1 MYNIILPISIYRPII
16 FQLKALIFDL
26 NKTILAMAMR
36 GLNSLNLCT
45 LIMLIIFAPT
55 IAAATDKTYA
65 DNTTYMADH
74 LQYEFPD
81 APITITDSTIDSSI
95 KSYSLFV
102 LDCWE
107 EGCNPCQLI
116 SPTIDRMAQ
125 DFKDKIVFGKLL
137 TDQNHKTRVKYH
149 IYHYP
154 MLLIFKNG
162 SLVYKHL
169 GNYPKDTLESIIL
182 SKLSIS

>member
-1 MYNIILPISIYRPII
+1 M
-16 FQLKALIFDL
+16 
-26 NKTILAMAMR
+26 M
-36 GLNSLNLCT
+36 
-45 LIMLIIFAPT
+45 LIMLVPT
-55 IAAATDKTYA
+55 IIATNDKTCVA
-65 DNTTYMADH
+65 NMADIVGPWQH
-74 LQYEFPD
+74 ESPVT
-81 APITITDSTIDSSI
+81 PVTITDSTLDSAV

-102 LDCWE
+102 LDCWK
-107 EGCNPCQLI
+107 EGCEPCQLI
-116 SPTIDRMAQ
+116 SPTVDEMAQ
-125 DFKDKIVFGKLL
+125 DFKDKVVFGKLL

-169 GNYPKDTLESIIL
+169 GNYPKATLESVIL